1 MCVGREFPKASWVAL
16 VEKNPPASAGEVRD
30 MGSVPGS
37 GESPGEGNGNSLQ
50 YSSLENIMERQ
61 IS

>member
-1 MCVGREFPKASWVAL
+1 M
-16 VEKNPPASAGEVRD
+16 EKNPPASAGEVRD